1 MCQCPVRD
9 GFRSDKEVPVPVP
22 RSNPNGLGFLGEKKK
37 LWSVSLKPSCE
48 RFWGCSGEFFGRSG
62 TKKRS
67 CCETIGTIVRKIR
80 FQFLLIEIGITG

>member
-1 MCQCPVRD
+1 MKNVPVRL
-9 GFRSDKEVPVPVP
+9 P
-22 RSNPNGLGFLGEKKK
+22 RSIRRDPVSSGEKKK
-37 LWSVSLKPSCE
+37 LWSVSLRPSCE
-48 RFWGCSGEFFGRSG
+48 RFWGCNGEFFGRFG